1 MPARL
6 IDGKAIAQEIRDD
19 LAARV
24 AKVRDDLDRPPGLSI
39 VLVGDDPASQVYVRS
54 MARGL
59 GDKLMSATLITIEE
73 EAGVKIE
80 KKSS

>member
-1 MPARL
+1 
-6 IDGKAIAQEIRDD
+6 
-19 LAARV
+19 
-24 AKVRDDLDRPPGLSI
+24 
-39 VLVGDDPASQVYVRS
+39 

-80 KKSS
+80 KRKP